1 MKTIVTLILV
11 AGFTVLSCKKEKE
24 TEYNNGD
31 SLTMADTLSD
41 SGIEQDSMTTATINS
56 TSPDSI
62 ANASDSINNSR

>member
-11 AGFTVLSCKKEKE
+11 AGFTVLSCKKEQE

-41 SGIEQDSMTTATINS
+41 SGIEQDTMTTATINS
-56 TSPDSI
+56 TSPDST
-62 ANASDSINNSR
+62 ANTSDSINNSR